1 MKKYILLFVILGTI
15 ILGGCS
21 SIGDAVSNAQRLQW
35 KLGSVNGMNVSGVD
49 ISKVSSFSSIS
60 PLDLV
65 KLTSA
70 VSSGKL
76 PANFTLN
83 LLAKNPEG
91 EGGSKNSSD
100 VIKSVAWRLLIDNA
114 ETINGNVAGPVTI
127 PGVGQTAT
135 IPVGINIDLM
145 QFFKNEGLSN
155 LVALALG
162 IGGKSGSPARL
173 SLKIQPTIDTFLGPI
188 TYPGEI
194 TVIDKEFRSK

>member
-1 MKKYILLFVILGTI
+1 MKKNITLLVFLITIVI
-15 ILGGCS
+15 GGCS
-21 SIGDAVSNAQRLQW
+21 GIGDAVSNAQRLQW
-35 KLGSVNGMNVSGVD
+35 KLGTVSGMNVSGVD
-49 ISKVSSFSSIS
+49 ISRVSSFSSIN
-60 PLDLV
+60 PLDIL
-65 KLTSA
+65 KLTTA
-70 VSSGKL
+70 VGSGKL
-76 PANFTLN
+76 PASFTLN

-91 EGGSKNSSD
+91 DGGSKNSSN

-114 ETINGNVAGPVTI
+114 ETITGNVAGPINI

-135 IPVGINIDLM
+135 IPVGISIDLM

-155 LVALALG
+155 LVGLALG

-173 SLKIQPTIDTFLGPI
+173 SLKIQPTIDTFLGAI

>member
-1 MKKYILLFVILGTI
+1 MRKYLI
-15 ILGGCS
+15 IIVLISVVLINGCA
-21 SIGDAVSNAQRLQW
+21 SISDAVSNAQRLQW
-35 KLGSVNGMNVSGVD
+35 KLGNVSGMNVTGVD
-49 ISKVSSFSSIS
+49 ISKISNINSIN

-65 KLTSA
+65 RLTSA
-70 VSSGKL
+70 VASGKL

-83 LLAKNPEG
+83 LLAKNPAG

-100 VIKSVAWRLLIDNA
+100 VIKSVAWRLLIDNT
-114 ETINGNVAGPVTI
+114 ETISGNVSGPITI
-127 PGVGQTAT
+127 PGVGQTAN
-135 IPVGINIDLM
+135 IPVGISIDLM
-145 QFFKNEGLSN
+145 QFFKNEGLTN
-155 LVALALG
+155 LVGLALG